1 MSFIKKNNNF
11 IPNLNINLEI
21 DGAIV
26 KIFPVETRN
35 EISEKLKAREGEV
48 K

>member
-1 MSFIKKNNNF
+1 MYFAKKNKHF
-11 IPNLNINLEI
+11 IPNPNINLEI

-26 KIFPVETRN
+26 KIFPVETRA
-35 EISEKLKAREGEV
+35 EISEKLRVREGDG